1 MEEAKIIPR
10 DPNGSEG
17 SSSREDSTSQES
29 EQPNHR
35 IAKIP
40 YQGTDQLANQ
50 LCGRLPKPY
59 LRVDE
64 ILISAD
70 ASKNMCRICLSRD
83 RTLYKI
89 KYPAM
94 AKVLRVVTGQELD
107 TMEAYHPP
115 GFACSDCNDLMDAFS
130 TFRCDARI
138 ANLNLMSGIR
148 YVAGIAPDPETW

>member
-1 MEEAKIIPR
+1 MEEAKIISR
-10 DPNGSEG
+10 DPVGSEG

-40 YQGTDQLANQ
+40 DQGIDQPANQ

-70 ASKNMCRICLSRD
+70 ASKN
-83 RTLYKI
+83 
-89 KYPAM
+89 
-94 AKVLRVVTGQELD
+94 LD

-148 YVAGIAPDPETW
+148 YVAGIAPDPET